1 IKFSAVSALLL
12 PLSGILALTII
23 DSGPISI
30 ITDKHATE
38 TKPLSIN

>member
-1 IKFSAVSALLL
+1 M
-12 PLSGILALTII
+12 TII